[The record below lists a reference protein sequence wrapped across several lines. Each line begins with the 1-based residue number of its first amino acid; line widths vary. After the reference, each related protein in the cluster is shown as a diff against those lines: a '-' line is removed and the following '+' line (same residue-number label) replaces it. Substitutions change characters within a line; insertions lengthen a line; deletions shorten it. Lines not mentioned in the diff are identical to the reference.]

1 MSVAGLV
8 LAAGG
13 GQRMGRPKALLET
26 DGESW
31 LVLAV
36 SALERAGCSPVL
48 VTLGAEADA
57 ARALVP
63 PTAHVV
69 EVPDW
74 EDGMGESLRQGLDAV
89 DALAPDVDAVV
100 VTLVDLPGLRASAV
114 ARVVAAVGADT
125 LDGADARG
133 PAGRAARTALAQAHY
148 DGGPGHPVL
157 LGREHWAPLRAT
169 LHGDAGARG
178 YLRAHAALAV
188 DCTDLGG
195 GDDVD
200 SRE

>member
-13 GQRMGRPKALLET
+13 GRRMGRPKALLDT
-26 DGESW
+26 DGETW
-31 LVLAV
+31 LGLAV

-63 PTAHVV
+63 STALVV

-100 VTLVDLPGLRASAV
+100 VTLVDLPGLQADAV
-114 ARVVAAVGADT
+114 TRVV
-125 LDGADARG
+125 DAGGTGGTRLS
-133 PAGRAARTALAQAHY
+133 ALAQASY
-148 DGGPGHPVL
+148 DGRPGHPVL
-157 LGREHWAPLRAT
+157 LGRAHWAPLRAT
-169 LHGDAGARG
+169 VHGDAGARG
-178 YLRAHAALAV
+178 YLRTHAALMV